1 VRVWTLGPPTDR
13 PFDGDSSLEKPGRWH
28 RAGMRVAYTSESL
41 PLALLELLVH
51 LDGVQAPDLRAYAID
66 VPDRA
71 LAKVDLAAL
80 PPGWDEDP
88 PPDVLCDVTGRW
100 LAEGSA
106 PALGVPSAIVDEGW
120 NVLLNPGHSHWRGS
134 LRPVESRPFEIDG
147 RLL

>member
-1 VRVWTLGPPTDR
+1 
-13 PFDGDSSLEKPGRWH
+13 
-28 RAGMRVAYTSESL
+28 MRVAYTSESL